1 MISPENQ
8 PMSGA
13 GSTAS
18 GIEPPLRRMIL
29 IELIFPMILLVLGI
43 YHGMMQVLYRSG
55 MIHTHKVFGLE
66 YYQGLTLHG
75 VVNAIVFTTFFAVAF
90 GYAVIRFYLGRAL
103 NMTVA
108 WLSFALM
115 MIGTLLAAAAI
126 LSGKASVLY
135 TFYPPLRA
143 HPAFYI
149 GLTLTVVGSWIAFFN
164 WLPPYFAW
172 KRKSPGKKIPLA
184 VVGIFAAFLIWFIAT
199 IPVAVEIIFLLI
211 PWSFGWVATVN
222 VPLARM
228 LFWFFGHP
236 LVYFW
241 LLPAY
246 VMYYT
251 MLPKLAGGKLYS
263 DFAGRLTFMW
273 LLLYSCPVGI
283 HHQFTEPGISTTWK
297 FVHAF
302 FTMLVAVPSFATAFA
317 LAASMEHGARA
328 NGGRGLLGWW
338 TKLPYF
344 TRDRWLFGYFFCGL
358 VIFIFGGVTGIIN
371 ASYNLDNVVHNTSW
385 LPAHFHQTVA
395 GPVFLSYIG
404 MSLFLVAKLTGKE
417 IKLPKWNVSVPY
429 IWTLGIMIFSTGLFI
444 GGAGGE
450 PRRSNMGL
458 TYTNP
463 QSPLYHPDWQIAKML
478 GSVGGTIMTI
488 AALIFF
494 VVFFATLFSRSTSE
508 AALDLIVSEPYHD
521 EQVRAVQSFTP
532 WLSGAILLVVIAYA
546 PPIAQT
552 LRSNFPGAQPYSP
565 DRPSPITVG
574 SMP

>member
-1 MISPENQ
+1 MESPNEHKID
-8 PMSGA
+8 
-13 GSTAS
+13 
-18 GIEPPLRRMIL
+18 IEPGLKRIIL
-29 IELIFPMILLVLGI
+29 IELIFPTVLLVLGI
-43 YHGMMQVLYRSG
+43 YHGLMQVLYRAG
-55 MIHTHKVFGLE
+55 MIHARHVFGLE

-90 GYAVIRFYLGRAL
+90 GYAVIRFYLGRV
-103 NMTVA
+103 NMKIA

-115 MIGTLLAAAAI
+115 IIGTVAAAAAI
-126 LSGKASVLY
+126 LSGTSSVLY

-149 GLTLTVVGSWIAFFN
+149 GLTLVVVGSWIAFFN
-164 WLPPYFAW
+164 WLPVYFSW
-172 KRKSPGKKIPLA
+172 KREHPGEKVPLA
-184 VVGIFAAFLIWFIAT
+184 VVGIFAAFIVWIIAT
-199 IPVAVEIIFLLI
+199 IPVAIEIIFMLI

-241 LLPAY
+241 LLPTY

-251 MLPKLAGGKLYS
+251 MLPKLSGGKLFS

-273 LLLYSCPVGI
+273 LILYSAPVGI
-283 HHQFTEPGISTTWK
+283 HHQFTEPGISSTWK

-302 FTMLVAVPSFATAFA
+302 FTMLVAVPSFATAFVM
-317 LAASMEHGARA
+317 AASMELGARA
-328 NGGRGLLGWW
+328 QGGRGLMGWW
-338 TKLPYF
+338 KKLPY
-344 TRDRWLFGYFFCGL
+344 TDTSRWLFGYFFCGL

-371 ASYNLDNVVHNTSW
+371 ASYNLDTVVHNTSW

-404 MSLFLVAKLTGKE
+404 LTLFLAAKLTGKE
-417 IKLPKWNVSVPY
+417 IKLPRMNVWMPY
-429 IWTLGIMIFSTGLFI
+429 VWTLGIMIFSTGLFI

-450 PRRSNMGL
+450 PRRTNMGL

-463 QSPLYHPDWQIAKML
+463 QSPLYHADWGIARML
-478 GSVGGTIMTI
+478 GTIGGTIMAF
-488 AALIFF
+488 AALMFFLVFF
-494 VVFFATLFSRSTSE
+494 VTLFSRSTTE
-508 AALDLIVSEPYHD
+508 GALELVVSEPYHD
-521 EQVRAVQSFTP
+521 ENVRAVQSFTP
-532 WLSGAILLVVIAYA
+532 WLVGAALLLVIAYA

-552 LRSNFPGAQPYSP
+552 LRSNFPGAKPFTP
-565 DRPSPITVG
+565 DRPTPIT
-574 SMP
+574 SKP

>member
-1 MISPENQ
+1 MNDSPEDN
-8 PMSGA
+8 A
-13 GSTAS
+13 RIE
-18 GIEPPLRRMIL
+18 IEPGLKRMIL
-29 IELIFPMILLVLGI
+29 IELIFPMVLLILGI
-43 YHGMMQVLYRSG
+43 YHGFMQVLYRSG
-55 MIHTHKVFGLE
+55 MIHARKVFGLE
-66 YYQGLTLHG
+66 YYQGLTVHG

-90 GYAVIRFYLGRAL
+90 GYAIVRFHLRRAV
-103 NMTVA
+103 NMSVA

-115 MIGTLLAAAAI
+115 TGGTLLAAAAI

-164 WLPPYFAW
+164 WWPAYLAW
-172 KRKSPGKKIPLA
+172 KRDHPGEKIPLA
-184 VVGIFAAFLIWFIAT
+184 VVGTFAAFIVWLIAT
-199 IPVAVEIIFLLI
+199 VPVAIEIIFLLI
-211 PWSFGWVATVN
+211 PWSLGWVPTVN

-241 LLPAY
+241 LLPTY

-251 MLPKLAGGKLYS
+251 MLPKLAGGKLFS

-273 LLLYSCPVGI
+273 LVLYSAPVGI
-283 HHQFTEPGISTTWK
+283 HHQFTEPGISSTWK

-317 LAASMEHGARA
+317 LAASMEHGARQ

-338 TKLPYF
+338 RKLPYLD
-344 TRDRWLFGYFFCGL
+344 RDRWLFGYFFCGL
-358 VIFIFGGVTGIIN
+358 VIFIFGGVTGVIN

-404 MSLFLVAKLTGKE
+404 MSLFLLAKLTGKQ
-417 IKLPKWNVSVPY
+417 IKLRGWNVSVPY

-450 PRRSNMGL
+450 PRRTNMGL

-463 QSPLYHPDWQIAKML
+463 QSPLYHADWQVAKVL
-478 GSVGGTIMTI
+478 GALGGTIMTI
-488 AALIFF
+488 AAVAFFIVFF
-494 VVFFATLFSRSTSE
+494 VTLFSKSTRE
-508 AALDLIVSEPYHD
+508 GALELIVSEPYHD

-532 WLSGAILLVVIAYA
+532 WLAGAALLLVIAYA

-552 LRSNFPGAQPYSP
+552 LRSNFPGAQPFTP
-565 DRPSPITVG
+565 DSPSPV
-574 SMP
+574 SALSKP